1 MWPAYISKT
10 INLPATTWVPNTKW
24 DRSPAL
30 FFLSNKMWNYAACVP
45 DSGRAAQRAAADR
58 RAAEL
63 VRTSST
69 SQTKPKTPRLL
80 FSCAARRHA
89 SDWSLFWGFT
99 LDLTPDRSG
108 KDDYMWSKQS
118 RRKCALFGAERVVC
132 HNIKLG
138 AHQGQ
143 QQPVALVSSSANASL
158 LTLQVFRQQITK
170 HNL

>member
-1 MWPAYISKT
+1 MGLWYEMRQKSS
-10 INLPATTWVPNTKW
+10 LV
-24 DRSPAL
+24 
-30 FFLSNKMWNYAACVP
+30 FFCPIKCEITQRACLTA
-45 DSGRAAQRAAADR
+45 DARLQIAAADR
-58 RAAEL
+58 QAAEL

-80 FSCAARRHA
+80 SSRSAHRHA
-89 SDWSLFWGFT
+89 SDRSPFWGFT
-99 LDLTPDRSG
+99 LDLASDRSG
-108 KDDYMWSKQS
+108 KDDQMWSKQR

-143 QQPVALVSSSANASL
+143 QQPVALVSQSASASL

-170 HNL
+170 HSL

>member
-1 MWPAYISKT
+1 MANCVWRSCISKT
-10 INLPATTWVPNTKW
+10 INLLSILWVLGLKW
-24 DRSPAL
+24 NRSPAS

-45 DSGRAAQRAAADR
+45 DSGRSAQSTAADR
-58 RAAEL
+58 QAAEL

-80 FSCAARRHA
+80 FSCSAHGHA

-99 LDLTPDRSG
+99 LDLASDCSG
-108 KDDYMWSKQS
+108 KDDYMWSKHR

-143 QQPVALVSSSANASL
+143 QQPVALVSPSANVSL
-158 LTLQVFRQQITK
+158 LTLQVFR
-170 HNL
+170 